1 MRLKLRFLLLLDRLG
16 IKKFPRTAQQRVFDK
31 LLEPGLRKQFE
42 LAYRTDSGFIE
53 DKTNSEGSFE
63 MITDEELDDIETM
76 CVHWSSKT
84 RLDYVQT
91 FCKSYRILKEAAKI
105 VKAHRPLPVKAII
118 LEGYLEDQGDEP
130 MIELKVEW
138 LKEMIK
144 ELKEL

>member
-1 MRLKLRFLLLLDRLG
+1 MNMLPDPIL
-16 IKKFPRTAQQRVFDK
+16 
-31 LLEPGLRKQFE
+31 
-42 LAYRTDSGFIE
+42 S
-53 DKTNSEGSFE
+53 
-63 MITDEELDDIETM
+63 DEELDDIETM

-105 VKAHRPLPVKAII
+105 VKAHRPLPVKAVI